1 FPRFSGRWRLR
12 SGRWRLRS
20 GRWRLRS
27 GRWRLRSGRWRLC
40 SGWWRLRSGR
50 WRLVTRR
57 FPRFSGWWRLRS
69 GGGLVIRGFV
79 PARFL
84 RFAGARFSW
93 FFRFLFGFVLGCNGK
108 LQRHQDRGHDA
119 VLEVFHRGA
128 EFDEC

>member
-1 FPRFSGRWRLR
+1 MLRLVAGRFFVCFSWLARLALFSTR
-12 SGRWRLRS
+12 GI
-20 GRWRLRS
+20 
-27 GRWRLRSGRWRLC
+27 
-40 SGWWRLRSGR
+40 
-50 WRLVTRR
+50 VTRR

-119 VLEVFHRGA
+119 VIEVFHRGA